1 MVKKKVFSNAASHSK
16 PIAKVLEQP
25 AHPQPVGGLF
35 IVDKGIEWLYEIY
48 SLWLCQNSY
57 WTWPFIVD
65 LPIENGDFP

>member
-57 WTWPFIVD
+57 
-65 LPIENGDFP
+65 